1 MVAPNSAPLIAWE
14 QVFSELAGI
23 EVLRG
28 PEQTERFTRVE
39 HTYSPI
45 LNRVLQGKGADGV
58 VRPKTEAEVLQVAQ
72 VCVRHRIPLTLRG
85 SGSANQGQ
93 WIPLRRGLVLDTS
106 ALTKIVS
113 VQPGSARAQAGVK
126 LATLEKRA
134 RAIGW
139 EMRILPSTFRTATLG
154 GHLSGGSGG
163 AGSTTYGLQFERGH
177 LLAARLVTLQ
187 EPPQVLELQGSD
199 LQKVAHSWG
208 INGILTELQVA
219 LAPAQPWSEGIVCF
233 QDFMTAARFCN
244 ELGNCD
250 GIPTRLISLHAW
262 PIPTYFAALKSY
274 IPIGHHAVLVLVSD
288 HTWDPFLGLVQD
300 YGGELCYHKPSE
312 SSGKGLTLIEYSFNH
327 TTLHATTADPS
338 LTYLSAIFDPELHN
352 LERLYRQFPEE
363 VMIHI
368 EFRRIHGRLMP
379 AGVPLVRFT
388 TPERL
393 KEIAAA
399 FEAEGAVG
407 ANVHAFVYEEVG
419 RKAMEPQQL
428 QFKQLVDPYGLMNP
442 GKVRALQTAGRR

>member
-1 MVAPNSAPLIAWE
+1 MVALNSAPLIAWE

-163 AGSTTYGLQFERGH
+163 AGSHTYGLQ
-177 LLAARLVTLQ
+177 
-187 EPPQVLELQGSD
+187 
-199 LQKVAHSWG
+199 
-208 INGILTELQVA
+208 
-219 LAPAQPWSEGIVCF
+219 
-233 QDFMTAARFCN
+233 
-244 ELGNCD
+244 
-250 GIPTRLISLHAW
+250 
-262 PIPTYFAALKSY
+262 Y
-274 IPIGHHAVLVLVSD
+274 
-288 HTWDPFLGLVQD
+288 
-300 YGGELCYHKPSE
+300 
-312 SSGKGLTLIEYSFNH
+312 
-327 TTLHATTADPS
+327 
-338 LTYLSAIFDPELHN
+338 
-352 LERLYRQFPEE
+352 
-363 VMIHI
+363 
-368 EFRRIHGRLMP
+368 
-379 AGVPLVRFT
+379 
-388 TPERL
+388 
-393 KEIAAA
+393 
-399 FEAEGAVG
+399 
-407 ANVHAFVYEEVG
+407 
-419 RKAMEPQQL
+419 
-428 QFKQLVDPYGLMNP
+428 
-442 GKVRALQTAGRR
+442 